1 MKYSRLL
8 PKQSLIVVKRLQ
20 DKTKGQTVLSGL
32 MSVIIV
38 CLKIVSLNL
47 LALKIDIVTRDS
59 SLLGVFSLAELAG
72 LL

>member
-47 LALKIDIVTRDS
+47 LAVKIDIVTRDS